1 MKVACTAVL
10 VLGLATFARGQESQQ
25 EAKETLPPLP
35 QVPQQWIN
43 SPPLT
48 PQILKDKAVVFWY
61 FEETCPKCEKRW
73 PELLETA
80 QKYAEQPVLFV
91 GVNSG
96 TPRPTLEG
104 YLRRN
109 KITWPILLDA
119 DRSFEKASGVGE
131 ISLQNIH
138 QIRVLGGD
146 GKFQGIGGFEIDKAA
161 DAVVTTAKWHVD
173 PKEIPDAL
181 KGTWQQVEF
190 GNYSA
195 ASQVLKKNLT
205 SQKADIKEG
214 AEKLQ
219 ALVTSEI
226 QATIDESAAAK
237 SAGETW
243 KAYKLLTEASTRFR
257 GYTLPATVA
266 ADLKEL
272 KADENVKKELT
283 ADKALDT
290 LKQKVG
296 GGKFPPKSVKAQME
310 KFLEQYSG
318 TEAADEVKVAL
329 ARFEGA
335 GGNGPME
342 SGAAA
347 TPPQP
352 QPQSK

>member
-10 VLGLATFARGQESQQ
+10 VLGLATQFAFGQESP
-25 EAKETLPPLP
+25 EPKDTLPPLP
-35 QVPQQWIN
+35 VNPQQWVN

-48 PQILKDKAVVFWY
+48 TQILRDKAVVFWY
-61 FEETCPKCEKRW
+61 FEETCPNCEKKW

-80 QKYAEQPVLFV
+80 KKYAEQPVLFV

-96 TPRPTLEG
+96 TPRPAVEQ

-109 KITWPILLDA
+109 KVTWPVLLDS

-138 QIRVLGGD
+138 QLRVLGGD
-146 GKFQGIGGFEIDKAA
+146 GKFQQVGGFEIDKAA
-161 DAVVTTAKWHVD
+161 DSGVATAKWHVD
-173 PKEIPDAL
+173 PKEIPEAL

-190 GNYSA
+190 GNYTA
-195 ASQVLKKNLT
+195 ASQVLKKNLA

-226 QATIDESAAAK
+226 QALIDEAAAAK

-243 KAYKLLTEASTRFR
+243 KAYKLLTEASVRFR

-272 KADENVKKELT
+272 KTDENVKKELT

-318 TEAADEVKVAL
+318 TEAAEEVKGAI
-329 ARFEGA
+329 ARFEGGA
-335 GGNGPME
+335 GPME
-342 SGAAA
+342 PGAAA
-347 TPPQP
+347 TPPQ
-352 QPQSK
+352 K